1 MNDIKVYSTLICPYC
16 NAAKNLLN
24 SLGLD
29 YQEIR
34 IDMDPEQRALMMEQ
48 SGRTSVPQIFIND
61 HHVGGFDDLSALHRA
76 GKLGELLNS

>member
-34 IDMDPEQRALMMEQ
+34 IDMDPEQRALMMER